1 MEVNRLLGDEL
12 SYELQIRGLPVS
24 GTVNEKRAM
33 LRQVFRLERA
43 GETHAPDTTEL
54 DPGHELSICR
64 DKLGDLQEAIASFDS
79 TNRENEYKR
88 LNSRLIHL
96 NCRLARLKCDSSDF
110 EQQRVALL
118 ESCKQLSDSLES
130 AFEEAQR
137 ANVSVSLIDMPVP
150 LVPEVVRST
159 SNVKKVTAGQTDGND
174 PLDQDAALSIPRVIH
189 ALQTY
194 RESHQQAGRVVET
207 VDGGNSRNRPQIQG
221 RPQTI
226 PVAQS
231 TRENLFRQGDDNY
244 SNRVNSSIGFSTQ
257 LRHLQLSPSKA
268 SGHDQPQVDIHGQ
281 TDFDDRWRT
290 DIGRWNLKYD
300 GISSVNSFLERI
312 EELRLSRGISK
323 TRLLQSAP
331 ELFTKDALLWYR
343 MSEFSNWDDLVQQLR
358 AAFQPFDYE
367 FTLME
372 EIRRRSQGAQ
382 EKVISYVSVMENLFK
397 RLSQRPPEEERVKII
412 RRNLLPHIQTQLS
425 LHTTYTIA
433 ELIRLARSVEETEWR
448 VQRFCPPPTNPRN
461 LVEPEM
467 AYRRPQHVAAIS
479 SAHSRARPAT
489 SAQASEATPQPD
501 RPPSNCWNCGK
512 PGHKFNRCSE
522 VKGVFCYKCGKPNV
536 TAVSCPDC
544 SKNRGRGRH

>member
-207 VDGGNSRNRPQIQG
+207 VDGGNSRNRPQ
-221 RPQTI
+221 T
-226 PVAQS
+226 
-231 TRENLFRQGDDNY
+231 
-244 SNRVNSSIGFSTQ
+244 
-257 LRHLQLSPSKA
+257 
-268 SGHDQPQVDIHGQ
+268 
-281 TDFDDRWRT
+281 RWRT

-382 EKVISYVSVMENLFK
+382 ESY
-397 RLSQRPPEEERVKII
+397 
-412 RRNLLPHIQTQLS
+412 
-425 LHTTYTIA
+425 
-433 ELIRLARSVEETEWR
+433 
-448 VQRFCPPPTNPRN
+448 
-461 LVEPEM
+461 
-467 AYRRPQHVAAIS
+467 
-479 SAHSRARPAT
+479 
-489 SAQASEATPQPD
+489 
-501 RPPSNCWNCGK
+501 
-512 PGHKFNRCSE
+512 
-522 VKGVFCYKCGKPNV
+522 
-536 TAVSCPDC
+536 
-544 SKNRGRGRH
+544 